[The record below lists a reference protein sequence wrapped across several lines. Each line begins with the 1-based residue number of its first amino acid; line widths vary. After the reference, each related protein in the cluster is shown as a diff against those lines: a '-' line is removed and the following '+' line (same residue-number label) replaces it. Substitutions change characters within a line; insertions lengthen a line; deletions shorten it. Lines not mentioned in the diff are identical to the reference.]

1 MLIVEA
7 QPKSISAEK
16 YRVLRTNIQYSS
28 IDKEIRRIVVTSA
41 EPGEGKST
49 TAGNLA
55 LAFSQDNKKVLLI
68 DCDLRKPSVHKK
80 FKISN
85 TLGLSDVIINKEKIQ
100 EAIQERNENLDVL
113 SAGKLPPNPSE
124 LLGSV
129 TMDKL
134 LEYFETIYDVII
146 LDSPPLHAVTD
157 AQILSKKSDGLVL
170 VVRAEKTKKD
180 SVLAAKALLEK
191 VNAPILGVV
200 LNGGES
206 TKEKYYYYYG
216 H

>member
-85 TLGLSDVIINKEKIQ
+85 STGLSDVIINREKIK
-100 EAIQERNENLDVL
+100 EAIQGRNENLDIL

-124 LLGSV
+124 LLGSA

-134 LEYFETIYDVII
+134 LEYFETSYDVII

-191 VNAPILGVV
+191 VNAPILGLV

>member
-28 IDKEIRRIVVTSA
+28 IDKEIKRIVVTSA

-68 DCDLRKPSVHKK
+68 DCDLRKPSMHKK

-85 TLGLSDVIINKEKIQ
+85 SIGLSDVIINREKIK
-100 EAIQERNENLDVL
+100 EGIQERNENLDIL